1 MSEYKPLVIE
11 VKSSSTPQGVA
22 GKWSDITS
30 QMPTFTRD
38 IITPSIKEGADISA
52 IVSGIPTI
60 FARAN
65 LFRLSI
71 NYVENKKADS
81 DHENSLMQFYESLVD
96 EWHGLIACIALD
108 YQKISIRRISL
119 GYSDGK
125 EINLTSNIYEPK
137 GAFGNMLFERRPL
150 WCEQGKNENE
160 QNIPFIDVISFD
172 GKVVGA
178 VSPDSLFFTAVEYS
192 IDESLPF
199 VDIKSRRFTDP
210 LKSTLSETQINQLNK
225 YVEHIL
231 NRLDSF
237 KSTFDDLQTD
247 IRPDY
252 TTISK
257 NLSSWEALIDTYIK
271 EHKYKA
277 EGSVPPVDCFKTPF
291 NKLFNYSSELFGLEG
306 TIYENEIANAIAFN
320 PRTLLLPRGTQ
331 IARFIFDN
339 RLSRDADEMKK
350 LPVTILRASIK
361 NSNEYAY
368 FALPLSAKGLNVFGG
383 NVEALV
389 GQDRVNVITSSL
401 RATYDVD
408 KDVDNLAVSLI
419 LRTDSNREMPF
430 NVVYTAKDTP
440 IKNKDI
446 MMWPNFISK
455 QWNTYYLFSEMPH
468 NVPTSYCPYCAT
480 PFLGNTEDP
489 YFRAL
494 TDDKGDPLYVVRDGK
509 IVVGNKANVELVV
522 TSDSKVAANPY
533 KYEIY
538 KSNVPFR
545 GACLTVTGKECGF
558 ILFRYSAP
566 NDSSTLL
573 PRNYL
578 SSNKTFAEA
587 NVGIDFGSTN
597 TSVAFFNKTENTD
610 PQGLE
615 LKNHTVSL
623 LSYVDPD
630 KKVNFHVATEKD
642 ILFFPNKCLMSNS
655 VKSILTLHDK
665 LRIVQTND
673 ENDQIASL
681 QKEVKGGFPCFEKNL
696 PVGTVEEKRINLN
709 FNLSGQNI
717 GAVSLVHNMKW
728 SESIEDKANKE
739 AFLRTLLLQVYADL
753 FEKNALPVKIKWS
766 YPSSMGN
773 QLLLQYR
780 MIWDDLTKVHPVNV
794 PNDLEISQPPTVN
807 VTFEGNNPFGQ
818 NELKGD
824 SPFGGE
830 NPFGSD
836 SPFANTDPFASTQTV
851 AQSVDEND
859 PFKQDDNP
867 FGSNDPFSS
876 IDTDNSFKVPSSQTK
891 ARVNLKPDNG
901 PIDFEFAP
909 VNQQISMTEAS
920 AVATYMMAKSLG
932 PSTPNMLTLCFDI
945 GGSTTDI
952 SALCKMNA
960 PQGILTA
967 MIKQNSIRFAA
978 QRVSQ
983 ATKFSK
989 GFKDVLLN
997 TCSNNQLFIDGLNRG
1012 ADKYSPSTASYY
1024 FEQIV
1029 DELGTLGQDKMQ
1041 QFYKLIASGCKEL
1054 MSVNLYVTGLIMY
1067 YAGQLTRKIIE
1078 EVRRSKQHTVE
1089 NWEPLVNIA
1098 FAGKGARIF
1107 EWFWSTNANSA
1118 NQYYIY
1124 QFVNGLGGKDV
1135 IAKYL
1140 ANWPKLN
1147 VGTRAWDEVKYEVS
1161 KGLSI
1166 EQMDV
1171 QHQLLVPKNDDAIE
1185 VLGEE
1190 GFCIIDGDGK
1200 KVPLMF
1206 DNSITREMMENIGT
1220 YFQAPAADGMIHCN
1234 RFKGFIATF
1243 IQAAKGYFGQD
1254 FDIEIIN
1261 QGFRDM
1267 DMNSYISNLPD
1278 FRNASSTLTKDKN
1291 GKFDFVAPIII
1302 LEGMKFYDQY
1312 LMKCLK

>member
-1 MSEYKPLVIE
+1 MSENKPLVIE
-11 VKSSSTPQGVA
+11 VKSSSAPQSDA

-38 IITPSIKEGADISA
+38 IITPSIEEGADISA
-52 IVSGIPTI
+52 IVSGVPTI

-65 LFRLSI
+65 LFKLSI
-71 NYVENKKADS
+71 SYVENTRAES
-81 DHENSLMQFYESLVD
+81 DHGTSLMQFYESLVD
-96 EWHGLIACIALD
+96 EWHGIIACIALD
-108 YQKISIRRISL
+108 YHKISIRRIYL
-119 GYSDGK
+119 EYSDK
-125 EINLTSNIYEPK
+125 KDINSTSNVYEPK

-150 WCEQGKNENE
+150 WCEQGRNENE

-192 IDESLPF
+192 IGETLPF
-199 VDIKSRRFTDP
+199 VDIKSHRFTDP
-210 LKSTLSETQINQLNK
+210 LKSTLNETQVNQLYK
-225 YVEHIL
+225 YVEHIS

-237 KSTFDDLQTD
+237 KSTYDDLQTD

-257 NLSSWEALIDTYIK
+257 NLASWKTQIEDYIK
-271 EHKYKA
+271 KHNYKVQ
-277 EGSVPPVDCFKTPF
+277 GSVPPVDCFKAPF
-291 NKLFNYSSELFGLEG
+291 HKLFNYSSELYGLEG
-306 TIYENEIANAIAFN
+306 TIFENETVNAIAFN
-320 PRTLLLPRGTQ
+320 PGSLLLPRGTQ

-339 RLSRDADEMKK
+339 RLSRDTDEMKK
-350 LPVTILRASIK
+350 IPVTILRASIK
-361 NSNEYAY
+361 NCNEYAY
-368 FALPLSAKGLNVFGG
+368 FALPLSAEGLNVFGS

-389 GQDRVNVITSSL
+389 GQDRMDAIPSSL
-401 RATYDVD
+401 RATYDAE

-419 LRTDSNREMPF
+419 LKTDSKREMPL

-440 IKNKDI
+440 IKNRDI

-468 NVPTSYCPYCAT
+468 NAPTSYCPYCAT
-480 PFLGNTEDP
+480 PFLGNTEDL

-494 TDDKGDPLYVVRDGK
+494 TDDNGNPLYVVRDGK
-509 IVVGNKANVELVV
+509 IITGSKANVELVV
-522 TSDSKVAANPY
+522 ASDSKVAANPY

-545 GACLTVTGKECGF
+545 GVCLTVTGKECGF

-597 TSVAFFNKTENTD
+597 TSVAFFNKTMNTN
-610 PQGLE
+610 PEGLE

-623 LSYVDPD
+623 LTYVDPE
-630 KKVNFHVATEKD
+630 KVVNFHVATEKD
-642 ILFFPNKCLMSNS
+642 VLFFPNKCLMSNS

-665 LRIVQTND
+665 LRIVQAND
-673 ENDQIASL
+673 ENNQVASL

-709 FNLSGQNI
+709 FNLCDQNI
-717 GAVSLVHNMKW
+717 GAVSLFHNMKW
-728 SESIEDKANKE
+728 SESIEDKACKE

-753 FEKNALPVKIKWS
+753 FEKSILPVKIKWS

-780 MIWDDLTKVHPVNV
+780 MIWDDLKKVHPVNV
-794 PNDLEISQPPTVN
+794 PKELDVSAPPTIN
-807 VTFEGNNPFGQ
+807 VTFEGNDPFGQ
-818 NELKGD
+818 NKQTED
-824 SPFGGE
+824 SPFDEE
-830 NPFGSD
+830 NPFGND
-836 SPFANTDPFASTQTV
+836 SPFSSKDPFASTQPM
-851 AQSVDEND
+851 AQTTEVDD
-859 PFKQDDNP
+859 PFKLDVNP
-867 FGSNDPFSS
+867 FASNDPFSVA
-876 IDTDNSFKVPSSQTK
+876 DKCNSSEVSSSQTK

-901 PIDFEFAP
+901 PINFDFTP
-909 VNQQISMTEAS
+909 VNQKISMTEAS

-932 PSTPNMLTLCFDI
+932 PSTPDKLTLCFDI

-960 PQGILTA
+960 PQGMLTT

-989 GFKDVLLN
+989 GFKEVLLK

-1012 ADKYSPSTASYY
+1012 ADKYSPSTAPYY

-1089 NWEPLVNIA
+1089 DWKPLVNIA

-1118 NQYYIY
+1118 NKYYIY
-1124 QFVNGLGGKDV
+1124 QFVNGLGGEKV
-1135 IAKYL
+1135 IAQYL
-1140 ANWPKLN
+1140 KTWPKLN
-1147 VGTRAWDEVKYEVS
+1147 IDTRAWDEVKYEVS

-1166 EQMDV
+1166 EQMDI
-1171 QHQLLVPKNDDAIE
+1171 QHQLLVPKNDDTIE

-1190 GFCIIDGDGK
+1190 GFCIIDGEGK

-1206 DNSITREMMENIGT
+1206 TNSITREMMENIGT
-1220 YFQAPAADGMIHCN
+1220 YFQAPAADGEIHCN
-1234 RFKGFIATF
+1234 RFKGFVATF
-1243 IQAAKGYFGQD
+1243 IQAAQGYFGQD
-1254 FDIEIIN
+1254 FDIEVIK
-1261 QGFRDM
+1261 QGFIDM

-1278 FRNASSTLTKDKN
+1278 FRNASSALTKDKN

-1312 LMKCLK
+1312 LMNCLK